1 MRSPMRAIVGALATV
16 SVTVAAAVVLGAPA
30 AQASPFPCTPPE
42 DACAVDYVYNEP
54 GVGTGNVIQTPV
66 DFDLNVKP

>member
-1 MRSPMRAIVGALATV
+1 MRSPMRVIAGALTT
-16 SVTVAAAVVLGAPA
+16 VTVAAVVVLGAPA

-42 DACAVDYVYNEP
+42 DACAVDYVYNQP

-66 DFDLNVKP
+66 DIDINVQP

>member
-1 MRSPMRAIVGALATV
+1 MRSPMRAIAGALTTA
-16 SVTVAAAVVLGAPA
+16 TVAATVALGAPA
-30 AQASPFPCTPPE
+30 AQAEPFPCTPPE
-42 DACAVDYVYNEP
+42 DACAVDFVYGQP

>member
-1 MRSPMRAIVGALATV
+1 MRSHVRAIASVLTT
-16 SVTVAAAVVLGAPA
+16 VTVAGAVVLGAPA

-42 DACAVDYVYNEP
+42 DACAVDYVYDQP

-66 DFDLNVKP
+66 DFDINVQP

>member
-1 MRSPMRAIVGALATV
+1 MRAIAGALTTA
-16 SVTVAAAVVLGAPA
+16 TVAATVALGAPA
-30 AQASPFPCTPPE
+30 AQAEPFPCTPPE
-42 DACAVDYVYNEP
+42 DACAVDFVYGQP